1 MSNFEIQTPNNGR
14 MVHVAKAN
22 TMEEAVE
29 IMNSQQ
35 SLLDAIGEMATAVVF
50 RIKDHV
56 MVADGLMGIISH
68 HYNDILKQTKT
79 PEYAF

>member
-14 MVHVAKAN
+14 MVRVAEAN

-29 IMNSQQ
+29 IMNGQQ
-35 SLLDAIGEMATAVVF
+35 SLLDAIGEVATAIVL

-56 MVADGLMGIISH
+56 MVADGLLGVISH
-68 HYNDILKQTKT
+68 HYNDILKQSSTS
-79 PEYAF
+79 EYAF